1 MNLQDKERI
10 LSICR
15 RAQNEVK
22 TALDALSKAKNW
34 GIFDL
39 LGGGLISSFVKRSR
53 MREVEDHVARIHRVL
68 SELDH
73 ELAEVKFT
81 GFDQSIGRIAFDL
94 YFDNIITDFRVLGE
108 IDKAQSELEI
118 LQARLHSLEQDLKKS

>member
-1 MNLQDKERI
+1 MNLHDKERI